1 MSGPVPGI
9 APVSARRHEK
19 ALRWLSLVLIAGVL
33 AAAFLLPLININ
45 RYHRTISESLARSI
59 GHPVHLGSVKLQ
71 LLPRP
76 GLAITDFIVEEDSSF
91 GPEPMLRSPSVIVS
105 LRLTSLWR
113 GRLEVSRIDLDEASV
128 NLVHNAAGQWNFAS
142 LLEQASR
149 IPNAPTA
156 QRHSS
161 GNLRFPYIQF
171 KSARINFKSGN
182 EKKGFAFLNSDLSIW
197 LDNPKQWR
205 LRFEAQPARTD
216 LDLDLEDTGL
226 MRVEGSLDRAP
237 ALEQMPV
244 KLHAEWSRAELGQ
257 ASRMLF
263 ADDPGWRGDLR
274 AEADIAGDIRD
285 LHLTTRLRV
294 ANAHRQEFSPL
305 TPLNIDARCRAE
317 YRHDVQAV
325 EDLTC
330 LWPVENGHLLL
341 TGGVH
346 DFLAPQSRLTLEI
359 NQTPASFALDVLGL
373 VRAELPSLLT
383 VKGLVNGS
391 FTYATAGTPKLSGQA
406 TVESLSL
413 SFTDGGSPFVVPA
426 LHFTTGSRPATSV
439 SRHKKS
445 LGRSARSPTDALP
458 GTIFLEPAAMEMGTP
473 NPVQISGQFA
483 LGGFR
488 LRLAGQAEVGRL
500 KQLSASFVSLRLP
513 LSYLAEQGHADLD
526 LTFAG
531 PWLAEPVMTA
541 NGLSVAS
548 GATVQGWLHLQNA
561 QAKLDWLPE
570 PVEIA
575 SAAADLGDGRI
586 RWSNASV
593 SINGIAVHGSA
604 DAALRCESGAICPA
618 HFNLDI
624 PELDA
629 TALQSALLGAG
640 QHGELLDKILAEVE
654 RKTAVWPAMNGQAH
668 VGTFALGPLALHDL
682 QGSMRVQDHRL
693 EIAAL
698 DAAALGGSVHATGT
712 VETSGSQPQYSLA
725 ANWGGI
731 NVGQVAGLFK
741 EKWPAAGLMD
751 GGAKLTLQGYSA
763 SALVSSAQGTFH
775 WLWSTGALVAP
786 ADGGKS
792 VAVSLS
798 PARFSQWSARGTV
811 GNSMITLDKA
821 APANSVSGTISFDR
835 KLDLL
840 WQAGTTSEA
849 VHVGGTLEHPAVES
863 PEPTS
868 KH

>member
-1 MSGPVPGI
+1 MSGPAPGI
-9 APVSARRHEK
+9 APLPARRNEK
-19 ALRWLSLVLIAGVL
+19 ALRWLSLALIAGVL

-76 GLAITDFIVEEDSSF
+76 GLAITDFTVEENPSF
-91 GPEPMLRSPSVIVS
+91 GAEPMLRSPSVIVS

-149 IPNAPTA
+149 TANAPTA

-161 GNLRFPYIQF
+161 GNPRFPYIQF
-171 KSARINFKSGN
+171 KSARINFKAGN
-182 EKKGFAFLNSDLSIW
+182 EKKGFAFLSSDLSIW
-197 LDNPKQWR
+197 LDNPGEWR
-205 LRFEAQPARTD
+205 LRFEGQPARTD
-216 LDLDLEDTGL
+216 LDLELEDTGL
-226 MRVEGSLDRAP
+226 MRVEGSLDRAA
-237 ALEQMPV
+237 ALDQMPV
-244 KLHAEWSRAELGQ
+244 KLHAEWNGAELGQ

-263 ADDPGWRGDLR
+263 ADDLGWRGDLR
-274 AEADIAGDIRD
+274 AEADIAGDMRD

-305 TPLNIDARCRAE
+305 TPLNIDTRCRAE
-317 YRHDVQAV
+317 YRHGEQAI

-330 LWPVENGHLLL
+330 LWPVESGHLLL
-341 TGGVH
+341 TGDVH
-346 DFLAPQSRLTLEI
+346 DFSAPQSRLTLEI

-383 VKGLVNGS
+383 VKGLINGS

-406 TVESLSL
+406 TVEPLSL
-413 SFTDGGSPFVVPA
+413 SFSDGGAPFVVPA
-426 LHFTTGSRPATSV
+426 LHFATRTRPATPV
-439 SRHKKS
+439 SRHRKS
-445 LGRSARSPTDALP
+445 LGRSARHPADTLP
-458 GTIFLEPAAMEMGTP
+458 AAILLEPAALEMGTP

-483 LGGFR
+483 PGGFS
-488 LRLAGQAEVGRL
+488 LRLAGQAEVSRL
-500 KQLSASFVSLRLP
+500 KELSASFASLRVP
-513 LSYLAEQGHADLD
+513 LSHLAGQGLADLD

-541 NGLSVAS
+541 NGLSAAS
-548 GATVQGWLHLQNA
+548 GATAQGWLHLQNA

-575 SAAADLGDGRI
+575 SAAADFGDGRI
-586 RWSNASV
+586 RWSNANV
-593 SINGIAVHGSA
+593 TINGVVVHGSA

-629 TALQSALLGAG
+629 ATLQSALLGAG
-640 QHGELLDKILAEVE
+640 RHGELLDTILAEVE
-654 RKTAVWPAMNGQAH
+654 RKTAAWPAMNGQAH
-668 VGTFALGPLALHDL
+668 VGTFALGPLAVHDL

-693 EIAAL
+693 EITTL
-698 DAAALGGSVHATGT
+698 DGAALGGSVHAIGT
-712 VETSGSQPQYSLA
+712 VETSGSQPQYSLD
-725 ANWGGI
+725 ANWSGI
-731 NVGQVAGLFK
+731 NVCQVAALFK
-741 EKWPAAGLMD
+741 EKWPAAGQMD

-763 SALVSSAQGTFH
+763 SALASSAQGTFH

-786 ADGGKS
+786 AGGGKS

-811 GNSMITLDKA
+811 GNSVITLDRA
-821 APANSVSGTISFDR
+821 EPANPVSGTISFDR
-835 KLDLL
+835 KLDLV
-840 WQAGTTSEA
+840 WPGGGGAEP
-849 VHVGGTLEHPAVES
+849 VHLGGTLARPVDAPVGVD
-863 PEPTS
+863 P
-868 KH
+868 